1 MEKVKVQNLARSQA
15 KKSLYSL
22 GRLKPSARCVG
33 LSLIA
38 NGRKSELRIDFIL
51 LFNACQLSLNWKK
64 VNLREF

>member
-38 NGRKSELRIDFIL
+38 NCEWAKKRIDFIP
-51 LFNACQLSLNWKK
+51 F
-64 VNLREF
+64 LRGSP